1 MGSNRFIHGIMDH
14 GPLSI
19 NICLCNEAKIIIH
32 FGTVCMF
39 DQIHHLRHTHIYN
52 YIEEIR
58 IPL

>member
-19 NICLCNEAKIIIH
+19 NICLCNEAKIIIM
-32 FGTVCMF
+32 V
-39 DQIHHLRHTHIYN
+39 DQIHHLIHTHIYN

-58 IPL
+58 FPL